1 MDGVPVPAPKGAVVM
16 GHDATMGK
24 VRGKIK
30 EAVGKLSGNERLQAE
45 GRTDQAKAKVR
56 EAAEHVRERA
66 AGIVDSLKHRDRH
79 HGRHGHHHDHRE

>member
-1 MDGVPVPAPKGAVVM
+1 M

-30 EAVGKLSGNERLQAE
+30 EAVGKIAGSERLQAE
-45 GRTDQAKAKVR
+45 GRTDQAKAKMR

-66 AGIVDSLKHRDRH
+66 AGIMDSLKHHDRH
-79 HGRHGHHHDHRE
+79 HGHHARHGRHHNHRT